1 MKKNTYSLAYE
12 ACEAYFSETGE
23 IPTIEAIKPIININS
38 PTTIS
43 NAIKDWKVTLSQGI
57 KSQHKNHE
65 IPLHLI
71 SAITE
76 IWEEALTEANKTLSG
91 QLGDLQEKQAELDA
105 RERRLNDEASRIK
118 QLVNL
123 TEQKYQ
129 EEANYLKKE
138 INRITG
144 EYICLKEKKESY
156 QLAVSENE
164 KNNAVLSEQIRQEH
178 DKYNRLENQYNKE
191 HEWSIKRIEEEKDNI
206 KQQKQAEIDRL
217 KSESAYCK
225 QANKLL
231 QAKLDLMVK
240 QINKNSERIV
250 DLESRLA
257 NEKLRQ
263 AELVL
268 NEAKLQKELN
278 ITEEKIHLL
287 LDKRLR
293 KNKQ

>member
-43 NAIKDWKVTLSQGI
+43 NAIKNWKIALSQGS

-65 IPLHLI
+65 IPLHLM
-71 SAITE
+71 STITE

-91 QLGDLQEKQAELDA
+91 QLGNLQEKQAELDA
-105 RERRLNDEASRIK
+105 RESRLNDESSRIQ

-129 EEANYLKKE
+129 EEVSHLKKE
-138 INRITG
+138 INRITD
-144 EYICLKEKKESY
+144 EYICLKEKNERY
-156 QLAVSENE
+156 QLALSENE
-164 KNNAVLSEQIRQEH
+164 KNNAVLAEQIRQEY

-206 KQQKQAEIDRL
+206 KQQQQAEIDRL
-217 KSESAYCK
+217 KSESGHCK

-231 QAKLDLMVK
+231 QAKLDLMAK
-240 QINKNSERIV
+240 QINKNIERII

-278 ITEEKIHLL
+278 IKEEKIHLL

>member
-1 MKKNTYSLAYE
+1 MKKNTYTLAYE

-43 NAIKDWKVTLSQGI
+43 NAIKDWKITLSESI

-71 SAITE
+71 SAITK
-76 IWEEALTEANKTLSG
+76 IWEEALIEANKTLSG
-91 QLGDLQEKQAELDA
+91 QLGNLQEKQAELDA
-105 RERRLNDEASRIK
+105 RERRLNDDTSRIK

-217 KSESAYCK
+217 KSESTHCK
-225 QANKLL
+225 QANNLL

-240 QINKNSERIV
+240 QINKNNERIV